1 MAAHHY
7 KYIVSQ
13 DHPLVMTLKHF
24 SNDDNTQIVVMG
36 KQAHNKD
43 YQLWYHKDDSYII
56 AMATADNRAV
66 TNEVTTPANGN
77 RIFNRTKTGAQNQ
90 KWNIVPTD
98 AGAVYITPELDN
110 NLALTLKDGN
120 PQEGTEVI
128 LTPILDSGIPT
139 GSQLWKFDHK

>member
-7 KYIVSQ
+7 KYIESQ
-13 DHPLVMTLKHF
+13 DNHLVMTLKHF

-43 YQLWYHKDDSYII
+43 YQLWWHKDDSYII

-90 KWNIVPTD
+90 KWKIVPSE
-98 AGAVYITPELDN
+98 AGSVYITPELDS
-110 NLALTLKDGN
+110 NLALTLKDSS
-120 PQEGTEVI
+120 PQDGTEVI
-128 LTPILDSGIPT
+128 LTPLPPGGPA
-139 GSQLWKFDHK
+139 GNQLWKFHK